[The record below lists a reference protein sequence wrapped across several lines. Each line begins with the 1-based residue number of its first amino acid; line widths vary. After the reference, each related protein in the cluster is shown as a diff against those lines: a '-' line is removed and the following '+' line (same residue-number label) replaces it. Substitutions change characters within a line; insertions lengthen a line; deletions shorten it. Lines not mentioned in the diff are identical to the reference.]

1 MIPIKKPYFFLILL
15 CLYLEAASAN
25 EYKFY
30 KDVTTKIK
38 DPFDMRDPF
47 KRILFKRKSEL
58 KKSYA
63 ILEEGNV
70 FSNLPTI
77 ENVPL
82 SHIRVVGILLGK
94 ERRAMAKL
102 SSGAQGAGKETY
114 ILKEGMKL
122 GENQAE
128 LKAILPGGIV
138 VVEKLKDVYDK
149 DEFIE
154 TLIPVSPE

>member
-1 MIPIKKPYFFLILL
+1 MKKNKIFYFLLFVFFLNPSF
-15 CLYLEAASAN
+15 SA

-30 KDVTTKIK
+30 RDVTTSIK
-38 DPFDMRDPF
+38 DPFELRDPF
-47 KRILFKRKSEL
+47 KRILFKRKSEI

-63 ILEEGNV
+63 MSEEGSV
-70 FSNLPTI
+70 FTNLPTI

-82 SHIRVVGILLGK
+82 SKIRVVGILLGK
-94 ERRAMAKL
+94 ERRAMAKVDT
-102 SSGAQGAGKETY
+102 GGETF

>member
-1 MIPIKKPYFFLILL
+1 
-15 CLYLEAASAN
+15 
-25 EYKFY
+25 
-30 KDVTTKIK
+30 
-38 DPFDMRDPF
+38 
-47 KRILFKRKSEL
+47 
-58 KKSYA
+58 
-63 ILEEGNV
+63 
-70 FSNLPTI
+70 
-77 ENVPL
+77 
-82 SHIRVVGILLGK
+82 
-94 ERRAMAKL
+94 MAKL
-102 SSGAQGAGKETY
+102 SGGAQGGGGKETF

>member
-1 MIPIKKPYFFLILL
+1 MIMNKNIFFFLVFIPFIVGKTS
-15 CLYLEAASAN
+15 AA

-38 DPFDMRDPF
+38 NPFELRDPF
-47 KRILFKRKSEL
+47 KRVLFKRKSEI

-63 ILEEGNV
+63 MLEEGSV

-82 SHIRVVGILLGK
+82 SKIRVVGILLGK
-94 ERRAMAKL
+94 ERRAMAKI
-102 SSGAQGAGKETY
+102 SGAGGGGTSETF

>member
-1 MIPIKKPYFFLILL
+1 MNIIKKPYFFLMLL
-15 CLYLEAASAN
+15 FFNFQAAPAN

-30 KDVTTKIK
+30 KDVTTKLK
-38 DPFDMRDPF
+38 DPFDLRDPF

-63 ILEEGNV
+63 ILEEGSV

-82 SHIRVVGILLGK
+82 SRIRVVGILLGK

-102 SSGAQGAGKETY
+102 SSGNQGGGKETY

>member
-1 MIPIKKPYFFLILL
+1 MIGIKKPFFYLILL
-15 CLYLEAASAN
+15 GLYLGPTAN
-25 EYKFY
+25 AEYKFY

-38 DPFDMRDPF
+38 DPFDLRDPF
-47 KRILFKRKSEL
+47 KRVLFKRKSEL
-58 KKSYA
+58 KKGYA
-63 ILEEGNV
+63 VLEEGSV

-77 ENVPL
+77 ESAPL
-82 SHIRVVGILLGK
+82 SQIRVVGILLGK

-102 SSGAQGAGKETY
+102 NSGGQGAGKETY

>member
-1 MIPIKKPYFFLILL
+1 M
-15 CLYLEAASAN
+15 
-25 EYKFY
+25 
-30 KDVTTKIK
+30 
-38 DPFDMRDPF
+38 
-47 KRILFKRKSEL
+47 
-58 KKSYA
+58 
-63 ILEEGNV
+63 LEEGSV
-70 FSNLPTI
+70 FTNLPAI

-82 SHIRVVGILLGK
+82 SKIRVVGILLGK
-94 ERRAMAKL
+94 ERRAMAKIEGGG
-102 SSGAQGAGKETY
+102 SGTQGGETF

>member
-1 MIPIKKPYFFLILL
+1 MKMNKNIFFFLVFIPFIVGKTS
-15 CLYLEAASAN
+15 AA

-38 DPFDMRDPF
+38 DPFGLRDPF
-47 KRILFKRKSEL
+47 KRVLFKRKSEI

-63 ILEEGNV
+63 MLEEGSV

-82 SHIRVVGILLGK
+82 SKIRVVGILLGK
-94 ERRAMAKL
+94 ERRAMAKI
-102 SSGAQGAGKETY
+102 SGSGATSETF

>member
-1 MIPIKKPYFFLILL
+1 MKQKKIFSFFFLILFFK
-15 CLYLEAASAN
+15 ATDISAN
-25 EYKFY
+25 ENKFY

-38 DPFDMRDPF
+38 DPFNMRDPF

-58 KKSYA
+58 KKSYT
-63 ILEEGNV
+63 ILEEGSV

-77 ENVPL
+77 ENVPI
-82 SHIRVVGILLGK
+82 SKIKIVGILLGK
-94 ERRAMAKL
+94 ERRAMAKISE
-102 SSGAQGAGKETY
+102 SSQGGETY

-122 GENQAE
+122 GNNEAE

>member
-1 MIPIKKPYFFLILL
+1 MKKNKISYLFLIVFFLNPLF
-15 CLYLEAASAN
+15 SA

-30 KDVTTKIK
+30 RDVTTSIK
-38 DPFDMRDPF
+38 DPFELRDPF
-47 KRILFKRKSEL
+47 KRILFKRKSEI
-58 KKSYA
+58 KKNYA
-63 ILEEGNV
+63 MLEEGSV
-70 FSNLPTI
+70 FTNLPAI

-82 SHIRVVGILLGK
+82 SKIRVVGILLGK
-94 ERRAMAKL
+94 ERRAMAKIEGGG
-102 SSGAQGAGKETY
+102 SGTQGGETF

>member
-1 MIPIKKPYFFLILL
+1 MIFKKTTFLFLIFLL
-15 CLYLEAASAN
+15 YNPGFVSAN

-38 DPFDMRDPF
+38 DPFDLRDPF
-47 KRILFKRKSEL
+47 KRVLFKRKSEV
-58 KKSYA
+58 KKNYA
-63 ILEEGNV
+63 VLEEGNV

-82 SHIRVVGILLGK
+82 SQIRIVGILLGK
-94 ERRAMAKL
+94 ERRAMAKIT
-102 SSGAQGAGKETY
+102 SGGDGSGTF

-128 LKAILPGGIV
+128 LKAILPAGIV

>member
-1 MIPIKKPYFFLILL
+1 MKKNKISYFLFIVFFLNPS
-15 CLYLEAASAN
+15 YSA

-30 KDVTTKIK
+30 RDVTTSIK
-38 DPFDMRDPF
+38 DPFDLRDPF
-47 KRILFKRKSEL
+47 KRILFKRKSEI

-63 ILEEGNV
+63 MLEEGSV
-70 FSNLPTI
+70 FTNLPTI
-77 ENVPL
+77 ESVSL
-82 SHIRVVGILLGK
+82 SKIRVVGILLGK
-94 ERRAMAKL
+94 ERRAMAKIDT
-102 SSGAQGAGKETY
+102 GGTPGGETF

>member
-1 MIPIKKPYFFLILL
+1 MKPTKIPYFCLIIFLFNSPVIN
-15 CLYLEAASAN
+15 SA

-38 DPFDMRDPF
+38 DPFNLRDPF
-47 KRILFKRKSEL
+47 KRFQFKRKSEL

-63 ILEEGNV
+63 ILEEGSV

-82 SHIRVVGILLGK
+82 SKIKIVGILLGK
-94 ERRAMAKL
+94 ERRAMAKIVD
-102 SSGAQGAGKETY
+102 SSGAAGETY
-114 ILKEGMKL
+114 ILKEGMKF
-122 GENQAE
+122 GESQAE

>member
-1 MIPIKKPYFFLILL
+1 MIGIKKPFFYLILL
-15 CLYLEAASAN
+15 GLYLGTTAN
-25 EYKFY
+25 AENKFY

-38 DPFDMRDPF
+38 DPFDLRDPF
-47 KRILFKRKSEL
+47 KRVLFKRKSEL

-63 ILEEGNV
+63 VLEEGSV

-77 ENVPL
+77 ENAPL
-82 SHIRVVGILLGK
+82 SQIRVVGILLGK

-102 SSGAQGAGKETY
+102 NAVGQGAGRETF

>member
-1 MIPIKKPYFFLILL
+1 MKAKKLPYFFFVIILFNSNVINAV
-15 CLYLEAASAN
+15 ES
-25 EYKFY
+25 KFY
-30 KDVTTKIK
+30 KDVTTRLK
-38 DPFDMRDPF
+38 DPFNLRDPF
-47 KRILFKRKSEL
+47 KRVMFKRKSEI
-58 KKSYA
+58 KKSYKVM
-63 ILEEGNV
+63 EEGSV

-82 SHIRVVGILLGK
+82 SKIKVVGILLGK
-94 ERRAMAKL
+94 ERRAMAKI
-102 SSGAQGAGKETY
+102 SGGGQTSETY

>member
-1 MIPIKKPYFFLILL
+1 MKSNKPFYFFLIIFLFNSP
-15 CLYLEAASAN
+15 AINSA

-30 KDVTTKIK
+30 KDVTTRIK
-38 DPFDMRDPF
+38 DPFNMRDPY
-47 KRILFKRKSEL
+47 KRVQIKRKSEL
-58 KKSYA
+58 KKSYS

-82 SHIRVVGILLGK
+82 SKIKIVGILLGK
-94 ERRAMAKL
+94 ERRAMAKI
-102 SSGAQGAGKETY
+102 SVSGGGPGGETY

>member
-1 MIPIKKPYFFLILL
+1 MNSIIKPYFFLIFL
-15 CLYLEAASAN
+15 CLFLEAASAN

-30 KDVTTKIK
+30 KDVTTKLK
-38 DPFDMRDPF
+38 DPFDLRDPF
-47 KRILFKRKSEL
+47 KRVLFKRKSEL

-63 ILEEGNV
+63 ILEEGSV

-82 SHIRVVGILLGK
+82 SQIKVVGILLGK
-94 ERRAMAKL
+94 ERRAIAKL
-102 SSGAQGAGKETY
+102 NNPGQPGGKETFL
-114 ILKEGMKL
+114 LKEGMIL
-122 GENQAE
+122 GQNQAE